1 MDFTSATI
9 NEFEPKDEMY
19 GSDIDSEP
27 EATAE
32 PNLAE
37 TSHNRS
43 HRSNLASS
51 SSDEIDAFKNA
62 LQPTPP
68 KRPRKKRTKKVEIVK
83 IIQDQQPTSD
93 SDSEETEKIEKMSK
107 KISADAVLA
116 DINNDVDEKM
126 SGSDAETQNTPQKKF
141 KNNREISENSD
152 SDDDI
157 VIKRPKNKTL
167 VFSDSE

>member
-37 TSHNRS
+37 TSLNRS

-68 KRPRKKRTKKVEIVK
+68 KRPRKKRTKKIENVK
-83 IIQDQQPTSD
+83 IIQDQQHTSD
-93 SDSEETEKIEKMSK
+93 SDSEIDKIEKTPK
-107 KISADAVLA
+107 KISADVVLA

-126 SGSDAETQNTPQKKF
+126 SDSDVETQNTPRKKI
-141 KNNREISENSD
+141 KNVREISENSD